1 MGGPQELAKN
11 KSVTHESEMLSFCYC
26 TITGLVPNRE
36 SLQEVKLEELIER
49 VKNDRKLETSE

>member
-11 KSVTHESEMLSFCYC
+11 KSVTHENEMLSFCYC
-26 TITGLVPNRE
+26 TIIVPDWE

-49 VKNDRKLETSE
+49 VKNDRKLEISE

>member
-1 MGGPQELAKN
+1 MEGPQELAKN
-11 KSVTHESEMLSFCYC
+11 KSVTHENEMLSFCYC
-26 TITGLVPNRE
+26 SIIVPNRE